1 MDILLMLVGAV
12 VVFLVILLL
21 FPSGTQSDIQ
31 NRLAQLDGSDPSAVQ
46 AASVAEEELNKPFID
61 RLIRP
66 FLSNLAGKRDPKEM
80 RKAQRGTLRK
90 MLSQAGYPGGLTVGE
105 FVVIQNLFRV
115 ICPAILVAFGVVLKW
130 KGAQLLVAG
139 LFGLIFGILG
149 PRMYLQRKIAARLH
163 GVTRQLPDVLDLL
176 TVAVEAGLGFDAACD
191 KVVEKMRG
199 PIPDEFS
206 LTLRHIRMGQAR
218 RDAFKD
224 MSERLEHPDMSAFVS
239 AIVQADQLG
248 VSIGQV
254 LRIQS
259 DQLRDKRRQRAEEE
273 AAKAPVKMMIPLVF
287 FIFPNVG
294 VVIGAPA
301 VFQILEETSKSA
313 AIQAS
318 QGNP

>member
-1 MDILLMLVGAV
+1 MNIVFMVIGSV
-12 VVFLVILLL
+12 IVFLVILLL
-21 FPSGTQSDIQ
+21 FPSGSQTDIQ
-31 NRLAQLDGSDPSAVQ
+31 NRLAQLDGGVTSTEG
-46 AASVAEEELNKPFID
+46 ASVKDEELSKPFVD
-61 RLIRP
+61 RVIRP
-66 FLSNLAGKRDPKEM
+66 FLANLAGKRDPKEI
-80 RKAQRGTLRK
+80 RQIQRSSLRK
-90 MLSQAGYPGGLTVGE
+90 MLAQAGYPGGLTVGE
-105 FVVIQNLFRV
+105 FMVIQNLFRV
-115 ICPAILVAFGVVLKW
+115 ILPTVIIAFGVVLGMVTK
-130 KGAQLLVAG
+130 QLVMITLVG
-139 LFGLIFGILG
+139 VILG
-149 PRMYLQRKIAARLH
+149 TLIPRMYLQNKIAARLH
-163 GVTRQLPDVLDLL
+163 GITRQLPDVLDLL

-206 LTLRHIRMGQAR
+206 LTLRQLRMGQSR

-224 MSERLEHPDMSAFVS
+224 MSERVSHPDLSAFVS

-294 VVIGAPA
+294 VVIMGPA
-301 VFQILEETSKSA
+301 AYQIIEGMSKPEE
-313 AIQAS
+313 
-318 QGNP
+318 

>member
-1 MDILLMLVGAV
+1 MNILFLVVGAFI
-12 VVFLVILLL
+12 VFLVILLL
-21 FPSGTQSDIQ
+21 FPSGGQTDIQ
-31 NRLAQLDGSDPSAVQ
+31 NRLAQLDGGISSTEGAAVKD
-46 AASVAEEELNKPFID
+46 EELNKPFVD
-61 RLIRP
+61 RVIRP
-66 FLSNLAGKRDPKEM
+66 FLANLAGKRDPKEI
-80 RKAQRGTLRK
+80 RQIQRSSLRK
-90 MLSQAGYPGGLTVGE
+90 MLAQAGYPGGLTVGE
-105 FVVIQNLFRV
+105 FMVIQNLFRV
-115 ICPAILVAFGVVLKW
+115 ILPTVIIALGVILRMEAKQLALMTVVGVGL
-130 KGAQLLVAG
+130 GTLV
-139 LFGLIFGILG
+139 
-149 PRMYLQRKIAARLH
+149 PSMYLQNKIAARLH
-163 GVTRQLPDVLDLL
+163 AITRQLPDVLDLL

-206 LTLRHIRMGQAR
+206 LTLRQIRMGQSR

-224 MSERLEHPDMSAFVS
+224 MSERVGQQDLSAFVS

-294 VVIGAPA
+294 VVIMGPA
-301 VFQILEETSKSA
+301 MYQIIEETSKTALTS
-313 AIQAS
+313 
-318 QGNP
+318 GE

>member
-1 MDILLMLVGAV
+1 MEFLFMGVASVII
-12 VVFLVILLL
+12 FLVILLL
-21 FPSGTQSDIQ
+21 FPSGQQSDIQ
-31 NRLAQLDGSDPSAVQ
+31 SRLAQLDGEAPAAGPAAV
-46 AASVAEEELNKPFID
+46 AAEELNKPFID
-61 RLIRP
+61 RVIRP
-66 FLSNLAGKRDPKEM
+66 FLARMAGKRDPKEI
-80 RKAQRGTLRK
+80 RKAQRSSLRR
-90 MLSQAGYPGGLTVGE
+90 MLAQAGYPGGLTVGE
-105 FVVIQNLFRV
+105 FVVFQNLFFV
-115 ICPAILVAFGVVLKW
+115 IVPSICVAFGVVLKW
-130 KGAQLLVAG
+130 KGAQLLVGG
-139 LFGLIFGILG
+139 LFGLIIGILG
-149 PRMYLQRKIAARLH
+149 PRMYLQRKIADRLH

-206 LTLRHIRMGQAR
+206 LTLRHIRMGQSR

-224 MSERLEHPDMSAFVS
+224 MADRLEHPDMSAFVS

-259 DQLRDKRRQRAEEE
+259 EQLRDKRRQRAEEE
-273 AAKAPVKMMIPLVF
+273 AAKAPVKMMIPLVL

-301 VFQILEETSKSA
+301 IFQIMSA
-313 AIQAS
+313 
-318 QGNP
+318 GEDVEK